1 MIFYCHLNLYTII
14 SKTHFIRFSLPA
26 WSGFPFQVPGS
37 IGYPLALGQGGCL
50 VFRGDHRAT
59 DCNSGG
65 GDSHCW
71 NLEIYWICS
80 VRIHWPEATPI
91 WPWLGL
97 HRTDLGLHRGCTRL
111 HVETRCSLG
120 KTTSTTWGRW
130 TSLVLGQSL
139 GISPW
144 IPEWKQA
151 TI

>member
-97 HRTDLGLHRGCTRL
+97 HRTDLVARL
-111 HVETRCSLG
+111 HPAARWNKVQPGQDYVYHVRAVNFIGVGPKPWNFTMNSWVET
-120 KTTSTTWGRW
+120 
-130 TSLVLGQSL
+130 
-139 GISPW
+139 
-144 IPEWKQA
+144 QA